1 MPDENV
7 NLPSQAS
14 NDMFPDEAGK
24 IITLPLVGEI
34 KDSYLN
40 YAMSVIVGRAL
51 PDARDGLKPVQRRV
65 LYAMSELGLKH
76 NTSYKKSARIVGE
89 TMGKYHPHGDSAIYD
104 TMVRLAQNWNL
115 RYPLVDGQGNF
126 GSVDGDSP
134 AAMRYTEARLS
145 WLGELMLSN
154 LEENTVDWGQNFDE
168 SLKEPLTLPSI
179 MPNLLV
185 NGSTGIAVGMAT
197 NMAPHNL
204 SEVVDVLC
212 WLIDNDIEPED
223 ANIRD
228 IMRLMPGPDF
238 PTGGEILGHAGILE
252 AYNTGRGKLIVR
264 GKMHTEVNSRGRTRV
279 VITEIPYTVN
289 KTLMLENIVQAVQD
303 REIEG
308 IAEMRDESDRDG
320 LRIVAELTRD
330 ADEELIMR
338 QIYKHTSLQTTFG
351 VINLALVN
359 KHPVIL
365 NMKQLLSTYLNYRRE
380 VVRRRTEY
388 RLNQAQAREHI
399 IEGLKKALANIEQV
413 IRTIRAT
420 NNANEAKA
428 NLQSILEFS
437 EVQAQAILDM
447 RLQRLTGLE
456 RGKLDEEQTK
466 ILADIATYQG
476 ILGDRKTL
484 DGVIRSELQEL
495 ASRFGDKRRTTI
507 VEEVV
512 ETTTEDLIPE
522 EDIVITLSKDGLI
535 KRMPVDYYRV
545 QAKGGKGRK
554 GVNMHDDDSISMLC
568 VTNTHRELFFF
579 TNLGRIMSL
588 KGHEI
593 PEVRTGRGKP
603 VYRLLPLRTAEDERI
618 VNIATDNATDWRY
631 AFFITRKGIAKRV
644 SFDDLKYN
652 NRAKKIMTLSDGDQI
667 AQVRLTNGKNDVM
680 IVTRYGQALRVSEE
694 EFRPM
699 GRNARG
705 VIAINLRDDDRVISC
720 DVVDEEHKILVISKY
735 GIGKRLEFSSFMPHH
750 RATAGIRIMELNERT
765 GRLSASLAVKD
776 SDELMV
782 ISSRGRLIRMPVEGT
797 SVMKRHS
804 VGNIIVRLDDG
815 DSVADCSINS
825 TEEEPETP
833 QTISFEAQLEA
844 AK

>member
-1 MPDENV
+1 M
-7 NLPSQAS
+7 
-14 NDMFPDEAGK
+14 
-24 IITLPLVGEI
+24 
-34 KDSYLN
+34 
-40 YAMSVIVGRAL
+40 
-51 PDARDGLKPVQRRV
+51 
-65 LYAMSELGLKH
+65 
-76 NTSYKKSARIVGE
+76 
-89 TMGKYHPHGDSAIYD
+89 
-104 TMVRLAQNWNL
+104 
-115 RYPLVDGQGNF
+115 
-126 GSVDGDSP
+126 
-134 AAMRYTEARLS
+134 S

-228 IMRLMPGPDF
+228 ILKLMPGPDF

-264 GKMHTEVNSRGRTRV
+264 GKMHTEVNSRGRTRI

-338 QIYKHTSLQTTFG
+338 QIYKHTSMQTTFG

-420 NNANEAKA
+420 SNASEAKA

-456 RGKLDEEQTK
+456 RGKLDEEQSK
-466 ILADIATYQG
+466 LLADISGYNE
-476 ILGDRKTL
+476 ILSDRKVL
-484 DGVIRSELQEL
+484 DGVIRSELVDL
-495 ASRFGDKRRTTI
+495 ADRFGDDRRTAI
-507 VEEVV
+507 VEEV
-512 ETTTEDLIPE
+512 EEALDGDLIPE
-522 EDIVITLSKDGLI
+522 ENIIITLSKDGLI
-535 KRMPVDYYRV
+535 KRQPLEYYRL
-545 QAKGGKGRK
+545 QATGGKGKR
-554 GVNMHDDDSISMLC
+554 GATIHADDSIEMLS
-568 VTNTHRELFFF
+568 VTNTHRDIYFF
-579 TNLGRIMSL
+579 TNTGRVMSL
-588 KGHEI
+588 KGYEV
-593 PEVRTGRGKP
+593 PETKSGKGKP
-603 VYRLLPLRTAEDERI
+603 IARYLPLAENERI
-618 VNIATDNATDWRY
+618 VNIAGDGGGNFKY
-631 AFFITRKGIAKRV
+631 AFFITRRGIAKRV
-644 SFDDLKYN
+644 PFSELLQTK
-652 NRAKKIMTLSDGDQI
+652 RAKRIMKMDAGDEI
-667 AQVRLTNGKNDVM
+667 AQVRLTTGKNDMV
-680 IVTRYGQALRVSEE
+680 IVTRDGLALRVPEI
-694 EFRPM
+694 EFRPLS
-699 GRNARG
+699 RTARG
-705 VIAINLRDDDRVISC
+705 AMAIRLKKNDRVLSC
-720 DVVDEEHKILVISKY
+720 DPVDERRTILVISEM
-735 GIGKRLEFSSFMPHH
+735 GIGKRVEFASFMPHH
-750 RATAGIRIMELNERT
+750 RGTGGICLMELTEKT
-765 GRLSASLAVKD
+765 GRLSGSIAVKNT
-776 SDELMV
+776 DEIIA
-782 ISSRGRLIRMPVEGT
+782 ISSKGRMIRLPVDGINI
-797 SVMKRHS
+797 MKRHS
-804 VGNIIVRLDDG
+804 VGNIILRLDEG
-815 DSVADCSINS
+815 DSVADFSVMR
-825 TEEEPETP
+825 TEEDNDELTANLP
-833 QTISFEAQLEA
+833 FDDEAEEA
-844 AK
+844 APFDDDVEDGTEDENS